1 MLKPG
6 NEPVD
11 LSVDI
16 LSSIIFPISDF
27 SWEEFRH
34 MSHRRIGIDTA
45 DSLLRP
51 RGIYAY
57 KMQSSN
63 TTPAGTIRR
72 KTYCNLRIWTRIH
85 RCICTAIGTPAG
97 IEGQDLT
104 LPVLLT
110 DIHCSSY
117 IGQSPSS
124 HKKLVYIHIMGR
136 LIYIFL
142 FSEFQHFSCQK
153 LFQKHI
159 SKRNIY
165 H

>member
-117 IGQSPSS
+117 IGQNAYPGTPWDWLKTNVRPLPRKSRSDDLAGVLYICQFTMSS
-124 HKKLVYIHIMGR
+124 SR
-136 LIYIFL
+136 
-142 FSEFQHFSCQK
+142 
-153 LFQKHI
+153 
-159 SKRNIY
+159 
-165 H
+165 